1 MIFLLINIPN
11 QQIPFIANTILPTH
25 PLLQIPSQQPLPNS
39 NHASSNKHI
48 SLHTP
53 KKDKELIQ
61 LLLRHSIP
69 ILRLK
74 QRLHHHLHLLLVFRC
89 QQFLIKRYI
98 LILVNAVVYL
108 RLTLL
113 FHPYFLSP
121 VCNRR
126 KQSERRCTPNTQR
139 ILTNPVDDLIQ
150 RRDGLGSALIEK
162 NVHLLVLDGVL
173 EVAEEILLQVI
184 REVGREEKEGVFYRR
199 CIQVL
204 KEGEEE
210 RDSIFLSSSPI
221 CTLWSSLLPEFIDQ
235 YQGAIAQRF
244 ADPRDAREVLRE
256 GGVAVHHT
264 ILHPQSIPYD
274 SRAVNLV

>member
-1 MIFLLINIPN
+1 M
-11 QQIPFIANTILPTH
+11 NTVI
-25 PLLQIPSQQPLPNS
+25 
-39 NHASSNKHI
+39 
-48 SLHTP
+48 
-53 KKDKELIQ
+53 
-61 LLLRHSIP
+61 
-69 ILRLK
+69 
-74 QRLHHHLHLLLVFRC
+74 
-89 QQFLIKRYI
+89 
-98 LILVNAVVYL
+98 YL
-108 RLTLL
+108 RLTRS

-121 VCNRR
+121 ICNRR
-126 KQSERRCTPNTQR
+126 KQSKRSCTTNTQR
-139 ILTNPVDDLIQ
+139 ILTYSIDDLIQ

-173 EVAEEILLQVI
+173 EVAEELFLQVI
-184 REVGREEKEGVFYRR
+184 REVGREEKEGVLYRR

-221 CTLWSSLLPEFIDQ
+221 SCTLWSSLLPEFIDQ
-235 YQGAIAQRF
+235 YKRSIAQRF

-264 ILHPQSIPYD
+264 ILHPQSILYD